1 MVNIPGKTAAN
12 SEVKSLPF
20 TVVIVVSVVV
30 VFVCA
35 ELLDFPWWLRLITV
49 MGVVTVLEAANQA
62 VGRARARRKA
72 APES

>member
-1 MVNIPGKTAAN
+1 M
-12 SEVKSLPF
+12 
-20 TVVIVVSVVV
+20 SVVV

>member
-1 MVNIPGKTAAN
+1 MQLRREQFKIDWWRTFLLACAV
-12 SEVKSLPF
+12 
-20 TVVIVVSVVV
+20 VVSVVV